1 MGALQNV
8 LYFLVSTAFSLYIG
22 AVIIRF
28 LLAISRADFYNPI
41 SQAIVKI
48 TNPALVP
55 MRRIVPAVGKLD
67 TAAIALA
74 VGLKIISVFIL
85 LLIKGAPADFFT
97 VIIYAVANLIRTVVW
112 IYMIALIVQAIMSWV
127 GNAYGNPVA
136 TLLDYLTAPILQPIR
151 QYVPE
156 LGGIDLSPL
165 VAIIG
170 LQVVLILFAGIPT
183 I

>member
-28 LLAISRADFYNPI
+28 LLAVSRADFYNPV

-48 TNPALVP
+48 TDPALIP

-74 VGLKIISVFIL
+74 VGLKIIAVFIL
-85 LLIKGAPADFFT
+85 LLIQGLPADFFT
-97 VIIYAVANLIRTVVW
+97 VIIYSVANLVRTVIW
-112 IYMIALIVQAIMSWV
+112 IYIIALIIQAIMSWV
-127 GNAYGNPVA
+127 GNAYGNPA
-136 TLLDYLTAPILQPIR
+136 ASLLDSLTAPILQPIR
-151 QYVPE
+151 QFLPDF
-156 LGGIDLSPL
+156 GGIDFSPL

-170 LQVVLILFAGIPT
+170 LNVVLILFAGVPSI
-183 I
+183 